1 MNILLLGNGFDINCG
16 LPTKYINYVQIVD
29 FLNHHRH
36 KKYETVGELF
46 EDMLNNDNNSS
57 VRKLYYDDV
66 DLANIYSKIKINQDD
81 IKNILEIDS
90 NNSSKDIKDNIWFC
104 FFSKN
109 HITDLSWVGFEREME
124 NVLIDLDKYK
134 AATSSTDTE
143 FINVCDPDF
152 KKYDLIQSPECER
165 IANKLKQFDIP
176 ILRYRPYDDLRS
188 IKSARYESKKEAI
201 YFDSAS
207 NNIRWNNIYK
217 ELEQERVELV
227 GFFKNYLINFV
238 EKISE
243 NEKFL
248 QYANKQSE
256 FLMEFNPEDVVIN
269 FNYTKTFEKLRL
281 RLLNYNFNNKNSYSA
296 KGPIP
301 CFHIHGCVDD
311 ENIVMGIRPNDK
323 GTEPLHFQKDIQR
336 LRYNTNSEYNEWLRS
351 NKEKNVECLTIMGS
365 SLDVT
370 DGDVIK
376 KLFYRSEKI
385 KVVYHDDDAH
395 GHYCKNIKSIL
406 GTDGLEQLQDRFSF
420 QDLKG
425 CQKKYNSVKNKRS
438 KTCVIFTPCT
448 KKS

>member
-16 LPTKYINYVQIVD
+16 LPTKYINYIQIVD
-29 FLNHHRH
+29 FLNRHRH
-36 KKYETVGELF
+36 KKYDTIGELF

-57 VRKLYYDDV
+57 VRKLYCDDV
-66 DLANIYSKIKINQDD
+66 DLANIYNKIKINQDD
-81 IKNILEIDS
+81 IKNILEINS
-90 NNSSKDIKDNIWFC
+90 NNSSKDIKDNMWFC

-281 RLLNYNFNNKNSYSA
+281 RLLNYNFNNKNSYS
-296 KGPIP
+296 IT
-301 CFHIHGCVDD
+301 I
-311 ENIVMGIRPNDK
+311 
-323 GTEPLHFQKDIQR
+323 T
-336 LRYNTNSEYNEWLRS
+336 
-351 NKEKNVECLTIMGS
+351 LT
-365 SLDVT
+365 V
-370 DGDVIK
+370 
-376 KLFYRSEKI
+376 
-385 KVVYHDDDAH
+385 
-395 GHYCKNIKSIL
+395 SI
-406 GTDGLEQLQDRFSF
+406 
-420 QDLKG
+420 
-425 CQKKYNSVKNKRS
+425 
-438 KTCVIFTPCT
+438 VIFLVFIFMDVSMMKTL
-448 KKS
+448 